1 MSTYESLPSRYNH
14 SHSGSMSSTKNTA
27 IHFNGSPSGIN
38 MKLPTNGLN
47 SPILNK
53 SNLGSQNESSEHES
67 GNHEHSNEQDTLLHN
82 TSSTFSRMLHPS
94 NNGIL
99 SNKYLQLASSAAQRY
114 YHNYISDKLSMVPND
129 KTTSNNIIG
138 WYFYLFSSEPFIVSV
153 VSTYMPI
160 LLESYA
166 RSNAVLLT
174 DHFIPC
180 PKNGNEKCVL
190 GLFDDRIYIDTSSYA
205 LYTFSTSVLFQIVT
219 VISISGLVDV
229 FDVTIRFKKIVLIL
243 FGIIGSLSTIAISF
257 SKSADFYLLA
267 VLSII
272 TNCCYGVINVVG
284 NSLLPVIVTS
294 FYRNQPYEDDGNFS
308 PLLYTNEEF
317 TNIVSGRG
325 SSIGYLSALI
335 VQIFC
340 IFIISKV
347 AGNTLDADDNTY
359 AMKLAV
365 FFVGVWWFIWQLPM
379 LWFLKDYTHENEE
392 LPTAKP
398 LTLRALAHYT
408 KKSWSSLY
416 DAFKH
421 ASLLKDVVIFL
432 IGWFIIS
439 DSITTI
445 NSTAMLFSKTELS
458 MTTINLVV
466 VSILTLIFAIFGA
479 FVVPQFI
486 TTKLGKK
493 SNQSMIYTIIW
504 ASFIPLYGLS
514 GFWFTN
520 FGLKHKIEMYFLAV
534 WYGISMGA
542 LNAISR
548 SIFSL
553 IVPPGKESTFFSLF
567 SITDKGSSIVGPT
580 LVGLLTD
587 KTHDIRYSFYLLFAL
602 LLISLPFFFVLD
614 VDRGKKEA
622 VSLSYMIQ
630 EDMENEEQ
638 DFAE

>member
-1 MSTYESLPSRYNH
+1 
-14 SHSGSMSSTKNTA
+14 MSSTRNTA
-27 IHFNGSPSGIN
+27 IHFTSSPGGPKT
-38 MKLPTNGLN
+38 KLPTNGLN

-53 SNLGSQNESSEHES
+53 NDLSSQNVSSENGF
-67 GNHEHSNEQDTLLHN
+67 GNDEHSTEQDALLHN
-82 TSSTFSRMLHPS
+82 TSSTFSRMLHPT
-94 NNGIL
+94 NNKIL
-99 SNKYLQLASSAAQRY
+99 SNRYVQLAKSATAHY
-114 YHNYISDKLSMVPND
+114 YHRYISDKLSMVPND

-174 DHFIPC
+174 DHFIQC
-180 PKNGNEKCVL
+180 PKNGKEKCVL
-190 GLFDDRIYIDTSSYA
+190 GLFDDRVFIDTSSYA
-205 LYTFSTSVLFQIVT
+205 LYTFSSSVFFQIIT

-229 FDVTIRFKKIVLIL
+229 FDVTIRFKKTVLIL

-257 SKSADFYLLA
+257 SQPADFYLLA
-267 VLSII
+267 VLSIV

-294 FYRNQPYEDDGNFS
+294 FYRNQPCQNDGNFS

-340 IFIISKV
+340 IFMISKV

-365 FFVGVWWFIWQLPM
+365 LFVGVWWFIWQLPM
-379 LWFLKDYTHENEE
+379 LWFLKDYSHEDGE
-392 LPTAKP
+392 LPTTKP

-408 KKSWSSLY
+408 KKSWTSLY
-416 DAFKH
+416 DSFKH

-493 SNQSMIYTIIW
+493 SNQSMIYTIVW

-534 WYGISMGA
+534 WYGISLGA

-580 LVGLLTD
+580 LVGLITD
-587 KTHDIRYSFYLLFAL
+587 KTHDIRYSFYLLFVL
-602 LLISLPFFFVLD
+602 LVVSLPFFYMLD

-622 VSLSYMIQ
+622 VSLSCVIQ
-630 EDMENEEQ
+630 ERLEEEEEEEA
-638 DFAE
+638 AEQ